1 MSSDQ
6 VEEIK
11 RKVDIVSLIS
21 EYLPLKKAGKNYK
34 ALCPFHQ
41 EKTPSFMVSPQLQIY
56 KCFGCGVSG
65 DIFSFLEEYEGMEFY
80 EALKFLAKKAGV
92 RLSPFYTSQKGE
104 KEKLYDLNYLAMRL
118 YHYLLLKHPAGKVAY
133 EYLRK
138 DRRLEDE
145 TIKAFSLGFLPLRF
159 SQQELDFFKKRGYR
173 EDDLIRAG
181 IFLRAGSK
189 IFNRF
194 AGRVIFPLFDHRGNV
209 IGFSG
214 RVLPDDDRKDLAKY
228 VNTPETLI
236 YHKGKVLYGLN
247 VTKQDI
253 KKTSSAIVVEGE
265 FDLISSWQAGIRNIV
280 AIKGSAFT
288 EDQINLLGRYADDIY
303 LSLDADFAGNEAAKR
318 SVILCQN
325 KGLNVKVVVLK
336 KFKDPDEAIREDP
349 GFFKEQIKKAMIV
362 WDFLFEDIVNKFD
375 KKSMEGKIGL
385 AKEIISI
392 LLLIEDKI
400 VQASYVKKAADLLDV
415 SEEVILQEIEK
426 RIKKESGPFSSGIAI
441 KNLERKARKELLE
454 EQLLTISFQK
464 KPDYLLKNETRS
476 LISTFAY
483 KKMISYLSK
492 YRKDHKRFSP
502 FSFAKF
508 LPAELRSIFS
518 DLMLRDISYIK
529 NWQKE
534 LERTKREIEIL
545 LIRERLTVLSKKM
558 AELEKQ
564 KDLKSLKK
572 LQEEF
577 KNLLEEL
584 TLFKEEV

>member
-1 MSSDQ
+1 MASDQ

-265 FDLISSWQAGIRNIV
+265 FDLISSWQAGVRNIV

-564 KDLKSLKK
+564 KDFKSLKK